1 MNREKEDQ
9 LPTMQ
14 VEFID
19 KICMPIYE
27 AFANVS
33 TELQPLVE
41 GVRDNRRHWIEIA
54 TRVQEVRS
62 KEELNRDDDNDDDN
76 DEMKKMSRFNG
87 SGSIITNPTN
97 VSPAQNNN
105 SNFVNREN
113 NKNTE
118 KSRQKNLVRRRSS
131 TLQMTFEQ
139 HHENDKVPRIVG
151 KLDYEA
157 NNTQVNLNFLSN
169 DLMKR
174 RNSETLVSNGA
185 VVGAMPR
192 PVGTTCD

>member
-9 LPTMQ
+9 LPMMQ
-14 VEFID
+14 VGFID
-19 KICMPIYE
+19 SICMPIYE

-33 TELQPLVE
+33 MELQPLVE

-62 KEELNRDDDNDDDN
+62 QEELNRDDETDDDS
-76 DEMKKMSRFNG
+76 DEMKKISKCNG
-87 SGSIITNPTN
+87 TASIITNSAVPP
-97 VSPAQNNN
+97 PAQNNN
-105 SNFVNREN
+105 SSFVNREN

-118 KSRQKNLVRRRSS
+118 KRRQNLVRRKSS
-131 TLQMTFEQ
+131 TLKMTFEQ
-139 HHENDKVPRIVG
+139 HQENDKVPRIVG

-157 NNTQVNLNFLSN
+157 NTPQVNLNFLSN

-192 PVGTTCD
+192 PIGTTCD